1 MTLKLQQMTALQGT
15 LKVQDSLYSTVFKGT
30 YTGAILAGFKFHF
43 IYFLT
48 KFLMAITYVCLT
60 FLICKISL
68 KVVQLTNLL

>member
-15 LKVQDSLYSTVFKGT
+15 LKLQDSLYSTVFKGT
-30 YTGAILAGFKFHF
+30 HTGAILAGFKFHF
-43 IYFLT
+43 IYFLG

-68 KVVQLTNLL
+68 KVV

>member
-43 IYFLT
+43 IYFLA

-68 KVVQLTNLL
+68 KVV